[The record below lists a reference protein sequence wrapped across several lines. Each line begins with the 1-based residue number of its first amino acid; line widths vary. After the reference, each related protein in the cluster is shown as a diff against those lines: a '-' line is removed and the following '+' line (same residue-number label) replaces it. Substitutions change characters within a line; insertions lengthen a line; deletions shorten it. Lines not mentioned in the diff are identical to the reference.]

1 MDVLTNLEHKNH
13 LNFLF
18 GRSGVVVEK
27 GKTYLYTV
35 RPKKKTWKLFV
46 RLPSFYLRLRVLT
59 LHLRLFRIRAS
70 LVL

>member
-35 RPKKKTWKLFV
+35 RPKKKTWKLFFFAF
-46 RLPSFYLRLRVLT
+46 L
-59 LHLRLFRIRAS
+59 LFI
-70 LVL
+70 

>member
-35 RPKKKTWKLFV
+35 RPKKKTWKLFFS
-46 RLPSFYLRLRVLT
+46 PSFFLSEIESVDT
-59 LHLRLFRIRAS
+59 SFAS
-70 LVL
+70 L